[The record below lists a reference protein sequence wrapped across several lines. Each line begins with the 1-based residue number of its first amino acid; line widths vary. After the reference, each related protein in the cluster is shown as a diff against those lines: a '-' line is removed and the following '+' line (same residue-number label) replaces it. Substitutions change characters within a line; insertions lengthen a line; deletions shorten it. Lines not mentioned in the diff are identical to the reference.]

1 MGVGMPPVWHAIPS
15 IPGGT
20 RCRHHFYDHDM
31 YHCMTMTYM
40 TVITVW
46 QAMTMTY
53 MTFITVWQAMTM
65 TYMTVFACR
74 MTYDSIGMRW

>member
-40 TVITVW
+40 T
-46 QAMTMTY
+46 
-53 MTFITVWQAMTM
+53 FITVWQAMTM